1 MYDLRF
7 LFINNTELHDNST
20 GYAALCGGHRRMQ
33 EAAICQVLSLIP
45 PQFQILTT
53 FRYFSTSS
61 SLSMSAWAT
70 TEADAHARCGHCDN
84 CTRPPESI
92 ERRDVTLE
100 AWQILQVA
108 QAIERDGGRVTLS
121 MLADLVR
128 GAGGGVY
135 GVGGGKRGKGK
146 AKEKV
151 GLDLAEIAGG
161 KITLSKDVGHL
172 ASPYVTSS

>member
-1 MYDLRF
+1 
-7 LFINNTELHDNST
+7 
-20 GYAALCGGHRRMQ
+20 
-33 EAAICQVLSLIP
+33 
-45 PQFQILTT
+45 
-53 FRYFSTSS
+53 
-61 SLSMSAWAT
+61 MSAWAT
-70 TEADAHARCGHCDN
+70 SEADVHARCGHCDN
-84 CTRPPESI
+84 CSRPPENV

-128 GAGGGVY
+128 GAGGGAY
-135 GVGGGKRGKGK
+135 GVAGGKRGKGK

-161 KITLSKDVGHL
+161 KIALGKDVRRLVACVFFIHF
-172 ASPYVTSS
+172 